1 MLRFLILLCL
11 LATCSCSIRS
21 APRYT
26 ADTADTADSTDSDS
40 VVREL
45 KERRRASPSR
55 LARVVEGY
63 LGVPYKWGGTTR
75 AGMDCSAF
83 VRTIFRKT
91 YGIELPR
98 TVRQMYGLGRTVS
111 QRQNLKPG
119 DLVFFRNTSSGP
131 GVSHVGIYLSKERF
145 AHVGMSTGATITS
158 LDHPYFYRRY
168 VGARRVER

>member
-1 MLRFLILLCL
+1 MWPLLIFSCI
-11 LATCSCSIRS
+11 LAVCSCSVRS

-26 ADTADTADSTDSDS
+26 ADATDSDR

-45 KERRRASPSR
+45 KERRNASPSR

-83 VRTIFRKT
+83 TRIVFRQT

-98 TVRQMYGLGRTVS
+98 TSRQIYRVGRSVRR
-111 QRQNLKPG
+111 RQDLKPG
-119 DLVFFRNTSSGP
+119 DLVFFQNTFSGR
-131 GVSHVGIYLSKERF
+131 GVSHVGIYVGKGRF
-145 AHVGMSTGATITS
+145 AHAGVSTGVTITS
-158 LDHPYFYRRY
+158 LNHPYFSTRY

>member
-26 ADTADTADSTDSDS
+26 ADSKDSSG
-40 VVREL
+40 VAREL
-45 KERRRASPSR
+45 EKRRRASPSR

-83 VRTIFRKT
+83 ARAIFRQT

-98 TVRQMYGLGRTVS
+98 TAKQMYVTGRTIVRQRD
-111 QRQNLKPG
+111 LKPG
-119 DLVFFRNTSSGP
+119 DLVFFRDTFSGP
-131 GVSHVGIYLSKERF
+131 GVSHVGIYLGKGRF
-145 AHVGMSTGATITS
+145 AHVGISTGATITS
-158 LDHPYFYRRY
+158 LDHPYFRIRY

>member
-1 MLRFLILLCL
+1 MLRPFIFLCL

-26 ADTADTADSTDSDS
+26 ADDSKDSDSKS

-45 KERRRASPSR
+45 KERRRASPGR

-63 LGVPYKWGGTTR
+63 LGVPYRWGGTTR

-83 VRTIFRKT
+83 ARAIFRKT

-98 TVRQMYGLGRTVS
+98 TTKQIYRVGRPVSRRQD
-111 QRQNLKPG
+111 LKPG

-131 GVSHVGIYLSKERF
+131 GVSHVGIYLSKGHF
-145 AHVGMSTGATITS
+145 AHVGVSTGATITP
-158 LDHPYFYRRY
+158 LDHPYFHRRY

>member
-11 LATCSCSIRS
+11 LATASCSIRS
-21 APRYT
+21 APRY
-26 ADTADTADSTDSDS
+26 TADSTDSDS

-55 LARVVEGY
+55 LVRVVEDH
-63 LGVPYKWGGTTR
+63 LDVPYKWGGTTR

-83 VRTIFRKT
+83 VRAIFRKT

-98 TVRQMYGLGRTVS
+98 TSKQIYRVGHPVS
-111 QRQNLKPG
+111 RRKDLKPG

-131 GVSHVGIYLSKERF
+131 GISHVGVYLSKGSF

-158 LDHPYFYRRY
+158 LDHPYFHRRY
-168 VGARRVER
+168 VGARRVQR